1 LLLAALALAWQALP
15 VTAQDVWQGSGSD
28 ANWATTA
35 NWVGGVAPTS
45 GTAIEFQGT
54 TKLNN
59 TNTIANLT
67 LSGITFNNM
76 GFNIYGT
83 SITNTNGI
91 LDTIGSNTIALI
103 QSLGIS
109 QTFTNTGNSS
119 YTNIISGAITNNGF
133 NLNFTGGGNFTVSG
147 IIGGTNTA
155 STNAIKGSVTTDNNF
170 NGQLRLTAANTFTG
184 GVTNNAGTIQL
195 GNASA
200 IPSGAGKGDV
210 YVYGN
215 LDIDAVSPTINGLYG
230 TGNVENSSGTATY
243 TISLGNNS
251 TNSAGNFSGSFSQNS
266 GIIALTKVNTN
277 SFTLNSSANYSG
289 PTLITAGSFILGQN
303 GNLSSTNINVSPGAL
318 FDVSQLSSGFTLNSG
333 SILYAGRATNPAAGI
348 YDINGSLNNDNA
360 AMVVYTPSA
369 AGTMSINGS
378 LTVGGTMEYNL
389 GATTTVGAGVNG
401 LIIINGTLTLGTASF
416 LLNPETGTF
425 QSGGTYTLISNITGS
440 AVSGSVSGLTAVLPR
455 QTSATFAIDANNNLV
470 VTITGTG
477 AVGNLTWAGSS
488 TLDNWDVQASEDWI
502 NGSGASDYF
511 YDLDNV
517 IFNDSGYGT
526 VNVAV
531 TVSPDSITAS
541 NTAVS
546 YTLSGPGAINGS
558 GGFTKTGT
566 NLFILDVPASYSGN
580 TTVNNGALVLGT
592 LTGTPNPN
600 VAIYNG
606 VTPGNLY
613 LNGGGLYMNGAI
625 NITYQANFNQVIVGP
640 GNSSLNSTS
649 RKSSSQS
656 MVEMQ
661 QLARTGVGG
670 TIDVNYGA
678 KNSSPQ
684 VGVMISNTTSING
697 ILGGWATYA
706 DGDWLVPTNTITGST
721 NLLAAKYQTST
732 TPSAWGVNSN
742 VYLSASPAAAV
753 TANTIINTLKI
764 AGATLTNN
772 SGVTLTLSTGGLL
785 APTGGAAAAI
795 TGGTLLGALNADL
808 IVNGW
813 STSPLTIGSVIA
825 DNTNASA
832 TQGSALTK
840 SGVGTLILTNAN
852 TYTGPT
858 YINGIA
864 MNGQPSGGTPAWFA
878 AGTLQLGAGG
888 SAGSINNSSSVIDNG
903 NLTFDLSSTS
913 GYAGVISGSGAVKQI
928 GTGTTVL
935 AGDNPYSG
943 ATSITAGALQ
953 LGAGGSTGSIS
964 NSPTVADAGTLVF
977 DRTTPLTYAGTISGL
992 GSVVNAGPGTTTLTG
1007 TNTYTGAT
1015 IVMAGTLA
1023 LGPTGSISNST
1034 LVSNVSGTTFDVS
1047 AAGGLT
1053 LSASGAGQMLVIGGN
1068 VAGNVVVSGAT
1079 TAIVPGG
1086 VGLVGTAAF
1095 NNNLTLSGGKFEYDV
1110 NYPAFDLITVA
1121 GVLNLASGAVTI
1133 NNLGG
1138 SIPNGQYVLATAG
1151 SITGS
1156 AANLTAPNL
1165 NQTGQVD
1172 YLTNTATQ
1180 LILVVENGAGANLVW
1195 VGDNANNYW
1204 NVDSSADWNNGVGAS
1219 VFHNGDYVTF
1229 NDVGDNNSTVN
1240 IETAVGPAAVTNN
1253 ALNTDYTYQGPGKV
1267 TLGASLTK
1275 LGTDNLNILTPN
1287 DYSGFTAIL
1296 AGAINVGNGG
1306 TTGCS
1311 IGTGAV
1317 TNNAVLN
1324 FNIPDTNAI
1333 AGPMFGNGALNVNG
1347 SGQLNLTGNNSGF
1360 SGPITI
1366 NSGILQVGASLAGGG
1381 TTGTLGTGLI
1391 TNNTLLVVNRSG
1403 SPLFY
1408 ANSITGGGVIS
1419 NIGSATLT
1427 LSGSNSYTGNT
1438 VIEAGSIKV
1447 GSVNAIPNGSGTG
1460 NVELDGQ
1467 TANAGIFDLN
1477 GFNASING
1485 LTGTVGVAPGTV
1497 ANNAG
1502 SGVNTLTIGTG
1513 GATATY
1519 SGQIVDYTTSLPSG
1533 KVAVLV
1539 TGGATQTFDIESS
1552 TGNTYSGGTIISNA
1566 TLTLASEYT
1575 TAGGNEYGNA
1585 NAVALGTGPVTL
1597 YGGTLNVVG
1606 SSASTTP
1613 TWYPGMGNNLI
1624 VPAGWTGTVTGCQR
1638 GAFSPATVT
1647 GGGTLT
1653 YIAIYVRGSIGG
1665 NWSGFTGQV
1674 IFEGSS
1680 SGGNIGINSTNGFNK
1695 VFCSSAAGGS
1705 VTLYNTVAGTPT
1717 ISFGELADDGT
1728 TTIESTASGNA
1739 LGLAAIFSVGSAN
1752 TSTNFGGLIGV
1763 SDNVGIAKVGT
1774 GVWGLTN
1781 ATATAYT
1788 YTGPTTVSNGILA
1801 FSNVTP
1807 IASTPYTIAA
1817 PGILDV
1823 SGAGGLFVGTNV
1835 DQTLTGNGTI
1845 EGNLTVGSGGVL
1857 QPGGGSIGTLS
1868 VSGAT
1873 TLNGAALMR
1882 LNITN
1887 GAQTNDILVTSG
1899 LTISNATLT
1908 ISNTGPVLYTGDTFQ
1923 LFKAGNITS
1932 KGGFSSVTLPPS
1944 PGNGVTYIW
1953 NTNNLLTTGTITL
1966 TQGASL
1972 VNLTPTNVVYSVS
1985 DGQLNLSWPA
1995 SQTGWYLLTQTN
2007 AAGAGITTN
2016 WVVVAGS
2023 NLTNAMSFAISSNGT
2038 AYFSLLYT
2046 TNSPP

>member
-416 LLNPETGTF
+416 VLNPATGTF
-425 QSGGTYTLISNITGS
+425 QSGGTYTLISNVTHS

-477 AVGNLTWAGSS
+477 AVGNLIWAGTS
-488 TLDNWDVQASEDWI
+488 TLDNWDVQVSEDWI

-517 IFNDSGYGT
+517 TFNDSGYGT

-531 TVSPDSITAS
+531 TVSPDSIAVS
-541 NTAVS
+541 NTAVQ
-546 YTLSGPGAINGS
+546 YTLSGAGGAINGS
-558 GGFTKTGT
+558 GGLTKYGT
-566 NLFILDVPASYSGN
+566 NLFILNVPASYTGN
-580 TTVNNGALVLGT
+580 TVINNGALVLGA
-592 LTGTPNPN
+592 LTAAPNPN

-613 LNGGGLYMNGAI
+613 LNGGGLYMNGAA
-625 NITYQANFNQVIVGP
+625 NITYQANFNQVVVGP
-640 GNSSLNSTS
+640 GNSSLNSVG
-649 RKSSSQS
+649 RKASSQS
-656 MVEMQ
+656 QVQ
-661 QLARTGVGG
+661 IGQVTRSGVGG
-670 TIDVNYGA
+670 TIDMNYGT
-678 KNSSPQ
+678 KSSSPQ
-684 VGVMISNTTSING
+684 CGVQITNATSING
-697 ILGGWATYA
+697 ILGGWATWA
-706 DGDWLVPTNTITGST
+706 NADWLVPTNTGVGATLIGG
-721 NLLAAKYQTST
+721 YQTST
-732 TPSAWGVNSN
+732 TPSAWITTSN
-742 VYLSASPAAAV
+742 VYLSASPAAAI
-753 TANTIINTLKI
+753 TANASINSLKI

-785 APTGGAAAAI
+785 APSGGAAAAI
-795 TGGTLLGALNADL
+795 TGGTLLGAVNADL

-813 STSPLTIGSVIA
+813 SANALTIGSVIA
-825 DNTNASA
+825 DNTNAAA

-864 MNGQPSGGTPAWFA
+864 MNGQPIGGTPTWFA

-888 SAGSINNSSSVIDNG
+888 SAGSISNSSSIIDNG
-903 NLTFDLSSTS
+903 NLIFNLTGAS
-913 GYAGVISGSGAVKQI
+913 GYAGVISGSGAVKQS
-928 GTGTTVL
+928 GVGTTVL
-935 AGDNPYSG
+935 AADNTYSG
-943 ATSITAGALQ
+943 ATSITAGTLQ
-953 LGAGGSTGSIS
+953 IGAGGATGSIS
-964 NSPTVADAGTLVF
+964 NSLTVADTGALVF
-977 DRTTPLTYAGTISGL
+977 DRTTPLTYAGTIAGL

-1015 IVMAGTLA
+1015 IVTAGTLA

-1053 LSASGAGQMLVIGGN
+1053 LSASGAGQTLVIGGN

-1156 AANLTAPNL
+1156 AANLTAPNI

-1204 NVDSSADWNNGVGAS
+1204 NVATSADWNNGVGAS

-1347 SGQLNLTGNNSGF
+1347 SGQLNLTGNNSSY

-1391 TNNTLLVVNRSG
+1391 TNNTLLVINRSG

-1447 GSVNAIPNGSGTG
+1447 GSVNAIPSGSGSG
-1460 NVELDGQ
+1460 NIEVDGQ
-1467 TANAGIFDLN
+1467 AANAGIFDLN

-1485 LTGTVGVAPGTV
+1485 LTGTVGVSPGTV

-1519 SGQIVDYTTSLPSG
+1519 SGQIVDYTSSLPSG
-1533 KVAVLV
+1533 KIAILV
-1539 TGGATQTFDIESS
+1539 TGAAVQTFDIESS
-1552 TGNTYSGGTIISNA
+1552 YGNTYSGGTIISNA
-1566 TLTLASEYT
+1566 TLTLTGEY
-1575 TAGGNEYGNA
+1575 
-1585 NAVALGTGPVTL
+1585 
-1597 YGGTLNVVG
+1597 
-1606 SSASTTP
+1606 
-1613 TWYPGMGNNLI
+1613 
-1624 VPAGWTGTVTGCQR
+1624 
-1638 GAFSPATVT
+1638 
-1647 GGGTLT
+1647 
-1653 YIAIYVRGSIGG
+1653 
-1665 NWSGFTGQV
+1665 
-1674 IFEGSS
+1674 
-1680 SGGNIGINSTNGFNK
+1680 
-1695 VFCSSAAGGS
+1695 
-1705 VTLYNTVAGTPT
+1705 
-1717 ISFGELADDGT
+1717 
-1728 TTIESTASGNA
+1728 
-1739 LGLAAIFSVGSAN
+1739 
-1752 TSTNFGGLIGV
+1752 
-1763 SDNVGIAKVGT
+1763 
-1774 GVWGLTN
+1774 
-1781 ATATAYT
+1781 
-1788 YTGPTTVSNGILA
+1788 
-1801 FSNVTP
+1801 
-1807 IASTPYTIAA
+1807 
-1817 PGILDV
+1817 V
-1823 SGAGGLFVGTNV
+1823 SGVGK
-1835 DQTLTGNGTI
+1835 
-1845 EGNLTVGSGGVL
+1845 
-1857 QPGGGSIGTLS
+1857 
-1868 VSGAT
+1868 
-1873 TLNGAALMR
+1873 AAE
-1882 LNITN
+1882 T
-1887 GAQTNDILVTSG
+1887 
-1899 LTISNATLT
+1899 
-1908 ISNTGPVLYTGDTFQ
+1908 PE
-1923 LFKAGNITS
+1923 
-1932 KGGFSSVTLPPS
+1932 
-1944 PGNGVTYIW
+1944 
-1953 NTNNLLTTGTITL
+1953 LLT
-1966 TQGASL
+1966 
-1972 VNLTPTNVVYSVS
+1972 
-1985 DGQLNLSWPA
+1985 
-1995 SQTGWYLLTQTN
+1995 
-2007 AAGAGITTN
+2007 
-2016 WVVVAGS
+2016 
-2023 NLTNAMSFAISSNGT
+2023 
-2038 AYFSLLYT
+2038 
-2046 TNSPP
+2046 